1 MSNVIR
7 MALALVIVALSAFF
21 SYQAP
26 HSSTPAVAHEQ
37 SKKVAA
43 AKDVESQDERVV
55 EVAKS
60 AKATL
65 PASHSP
71 IDFKHIIGA
80 DYKRHTGEPTGG
92 HTLLNGDVRVIEGT
106 ASAPDASGVYR
117 AQVQMVDP
125 QHPGQWITKTDRNG
139 NPMPNTMGPP
149 TLPKL
154 GNAMACCG
162 LRPQFNTPYKV
173 LAVKWMIMAPPGL
186 PRLAT
191 NSPVALSNT
200 NKGDIDER
208 GRLLGCTRLATT
220 RPCASRGT
228 KLKSVSSLLSKKPL
242 TI

>member
-106 ASAPDASGVYR
+106 ASSPDASGVYR

-125 QHPGQWITKTDRNG
+125 KHPGQWITKTDRNG
-139 NPMPNTMGPP
+139 NPMPNTMFPKDWTAEQVVSEVNAAWFSP
-149 TLPKL
+149 TKTVRGDKWSAL
-154 GNAMACCG
+154 
-162 LRPQFNTPYKV
+162 TPSGVRVEGY
-173 LAVKWMIMAPPGL
+173 LE
-186 PRLAT
+186 PRVTAY
-191 NSPVALSNT
+191 PVY
-200 NKGDIDER
+200 
-208 GRLLGCTRLATT
+208 
-220 RPCASRGT
+220 
-228 KLKSVSSLLSKKPL
+228 SKRH
-242 TI
+242 